1 MKKLILIP
9 ATVLLFLC
17 GVLIFTE
24 LSAATEQKE
33 QQQAMAQ
40 VIRLHVRAED
50 NSPEEQALKLLV
62 RNGILQETETI
73 LSDCSEKENAT
84 ELILANIP
92 KLEQAGQ
99 AVADANGANHK
110 VTVTLK
116 KETFE
121 YREYDGFFLPAG
133 EYDSLLV
140 TIGSGEGDN
149 WWCVVF
155 PAACTIGA
163 AKEPETHAEEM
174 PACFRIAKT
183 RDTSATVKFWIWE
196 KLKEW
201 FS

>member
-163 AKEPETHAEEM
+163 AEEPETHAEEM
-174 PACFRIAKT
+174 PVCFRIAKT

-196 KLKEW
+196 KLKEC